1 MASFAAGVAEVVFV
15 VGEILPDIGEK
26 PWHPPV
32 GMRLGAA
39 FFVRNDFP
47 WLNQYFGSQK
57 LASVLSPGIGG
68 IVSWGGR
75 IPAKMAAAIARFRHL
90 PHWYLEDGF
99 LRSVGLGKTG
109 AIPLSIVIDDLGL
122 PVDAHRPSRLERLI
136 EGAGEAGALG
146 SAIGEQIVLNK
157 LSKYNH
163 LPHRPPRIA
172 PTSRRRILLVDQV
185 VGDVSVGRALG
196 SQASF
201 ERMFADGLAS
211 GAQCLIR
218 THPDVMAGLRKGYLT
233 ADAAAKGDAVLI
245 DDAVSVASILEIV
258 DEVWTVSS
266 QFGFDALL
274 RGIPV
279 RCYAAPFYAGW
290 GVTQDHFGVY
300 TKAALAGRRTKLRT
314 VDQIAAAAF
323 SLYPTYRDPTDWR
336 EINVFQAIELIVAQQ
351 QAAARA

>member
-1 MASFAAGVAEVVFV
+1 VAILAGET
-15 VGEILPDIGEK
+15 LPDIGDK
-26 PWHPPV
+26 PWHPPAD
-32 GMRLGAA
+32 MRLGAA
-39 FFVRNDFP
+39 FFVRGDFL
-47 WLNQYFGSQK
+47 WLGHYFGSQK
-57 LASVLSPGIGG
+57 LASILSPGIGG

-75 IPAKMAAAIARFRHL
+75 APAKAAGRIARFRRL
-90 PHWYLEDGF
+90 RHWHLEDGF
-99 LRSVGLGKTG
+99 LRSVALGKSG

-122 PVDAHRPSRLERLI
+122 PVDASRSSRLERLI
-136 EGAGEAGALG
+136 EGAGEVGELG
-146 SAIGEQIVLNK
+146 RAVREQIVLNK

-172 PTSRRRILLVDQV
+172 PTTKRRILLVDQV

-201 ERMFADGLAS
+201 EKMLADGLAS
-211 GAQCLIR
+211 DAQCLIR

-233 ADAAAKGDAVLI
+233 ESASKGDVVMI
-245 DDAVSVASILEIV
+245 GDAVSVASILDVV

-274 RGIPV
+274 RGLPV

-290 GVTQDHFGVY
+290 GVTEDHFGVY
-300 TKAALAGRRTKLRT
+300 TKAALAGRRTKRRT

-323 SLYPTYRDPTDWR
+323 SLYPTYRDPSDWQ
-336 EINVFQAIELIVAQQ
+336 EIDVFRAIDLIVAQQ
-351 QAAARA
+351 KAAA